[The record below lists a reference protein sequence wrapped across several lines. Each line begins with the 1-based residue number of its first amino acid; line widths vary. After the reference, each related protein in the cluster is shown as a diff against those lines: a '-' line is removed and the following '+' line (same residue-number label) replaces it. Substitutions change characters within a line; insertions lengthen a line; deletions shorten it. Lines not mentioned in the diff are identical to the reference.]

1 MEGNTH
7 RRFKQILSKCI
18 QQKDEIFLELFQQIF
33 HLPTTTM
40 YSTTEPYV
48 CGKFR
53 ADVLCKSRDF
63 NLFFEIKVTNPK
75 IREEKRIFC
84 ENTNS
89 GLVEINLSDDDK
101 KMIWSRKSVMNYLRN
116 RSYIR
121 VNPYHQFR
129 LQNGDQVDSY
139 HVERILT
146 TGLIVK
152 LNMREK
158 GEIYLVVSYQQ
169 FPDQTLSTYVSY
181 LRKEE
186 QKKIYS
192 ITIHPSESWIDHI
205 KKHQMEPL

>member
-1 MEGNTH
+1 MESNTH
-7 RRFKQILSKCI
+7 QRFKQLLSTCI
-18 QQKDEIFLELFQQIF
+18 RQKNEAFLELFQDTF
-33 HLPTTTM
+33 HLSEKSM
-40 YSTTEPYV
+40 YSTTEPILF
-48 CGKFR
+48 GRFR
-53 ADVLCKSRDF
+53 ADVQCKTKGL
-63 NLFFEIKVTNPK
+63 NLFFEIKVTNPTVPK
-75 IREEKRIFC
+75 EKRIYC
-84 ENTNS
+84 ENTNA
-89 GLVEINLSDDDK
+89 GLIEVDLSDCNEIMK
-101 KMIWSRKSVMNYLRN
+101 WSKKSVMNYLKQ
-116 RSYIR
+116 RSYIS

-205 KKHQMEPL
+205 KEHQMEPL

>member
-1 MEGNTH
+1 
-7 RRFKQILSKCI
+7 
-18 QQKDEIFLELFQQIF
+18 
-33 HLPTTTM
+33 M
-40 YSTTEPYV
+40 YSTTEPILF
-48 CGKFR
+48 GRFR
-53 ADVLCKSRDF
+53 ADVQCKTKGL
-63 NLFFEIKVTNPK
+63 NLFFEIKVTNPTVPK
-75 IREEKRIFC
+75 EKRIYC
-84 ENTNS
+84 ENTNA
-89 GLVEINLSDDDK
+89 GLIEVDLSDCNEIMK
-101 KMIWSRKSVMNYLRN
+101 WSKKSVMNYLKQ
-116 RSYIR
+116 RSYIS

-205 KKHQMEPL
+205 KEHQMEPL